1 MSWLSVGKSFSGT
14 PAGVASSTKGNNE
27 TLLKVHVSKEE
38 SKPEANEIVL
48 RQHIER
54 KKKKRKKEKDHSE
67 AKHKKHK
74 RHKRNNTDLI
84 QNDHS
89 IVNINDQ
96 NTANLNS
103 NAVVVDDVEDEES
116 ISSFEHSSDSDNDM
130 HRSIRSQNAVK
141 LSKVDVVYMPNGQ
154 VALLDKDRDVGSTY
168 TWSVDTSMDRDIC
181 MFLDIKKTRWSSMR
195 LTIQNPSQ
203 NRIKKCAGKT
213 FASRFCDDV
222 YDWDFMNTKSKW
234 NTDLKS
240 KKWRY
245 YTKSFFQSFAD
256 SQQNRLF
263 YDYATPLAD
272 TARSFRLSLQ
282 ATLLNKKSE
291 KESKNLAVSQYG
303 FVAVPP
309 VDMSTTG
316 GVLDAGGKAMMT
328 TDSDLAFLRVKAF
341 RQKYSQAELLKG
353 DVDRLLDFLL
363 QQKSL
368 QRWTLLSASGAEP
381 VSIRF
386 LKICADWVADKAVT
400 EKILSL
406 IEEHRKL
413 GGESRDHPSVHMLY
427 MKLKINLLPGNIVE
441 QQWRETI
448 LYCPSSF
455 ELRLAKWSNL
465 TLSMSTTSVRKTREE
480 HVVMMRSIENDM
492 KNAQLARL
500 LTENMWKST
509 GAAEDLPLRL
519 QEDINA
525 AKIDATL
532 GLLLLERQLG
542 NVERAIAIVQV
553 GQFILR
559 SFN

>member
-1 MSWLSVGKSFSGT
+1 
-14 PAGVASSTKGNNE
+14 
-27 TLLKVHVSKEE
+27 
-38 SKPEANEIVL
+38 
-48 RQHIER
+48 
-54 KKKKRKKEKDHSE
+54 
-67 AKHKKHK
+67 
-74 RHKRNNTDLI
+74 
-84 QNDHS
+84 
-89 IVNINDQ
+89 
-96 NTANLNS
+96 
-103 NAVVVDDVEDEES
+103 
-116 ISSFEHSSDSDNDM
+116 
-130 HRSIRSQNAVK
+130 
-141 LSKVDVVYMPNGQ
+141 
-154 VALLDKDRDVGSTY
+154 
-168 TWSVDTSMDRDIC
+168 
-181 MFLDIKKTRWSSMR
+181 
-195 LTIQNPSQ
+195 
-203 NRIKKCAGKT
+203 
-213 FASRFCDDV
+213 
-222 YDWDFMNTKSKW
+222 
-234 NTDLKS
+234 
-240 KKWRY
+240 
-245 YTKSFFQSFAD
+245 
-256 SQQNRLF
+256 
-263 YDYATPLAD
+263 
-272 TARSFRLSLQ
+272 LQ

-386 LKICADWVADKAVT
+386 LKICADWAADKAVT

-413 GGESRDHPSVHMLY
+413 GGESRDHPSVHMLF